1 MNLALRLLL
10 LLMAAA
16 APATLAATVLRDAY
30 RQAVLGPLPRLG
42 LAAATWCVATVL
54 AAVWVPALLMGMA
67 APGLALGLF
76 MLRGRMAGWRV
87 RGPMAPGTL
96 SFTAGVR
103 ALGDRHYYLTQ
114 FAQHGPVFR
123 MSQFGAPTLCVLG
136 LDRRQQL
143 MRDHGSKLG
152 PTPLPFAT
160 SVLRGF
166 LRYMDEPTH
175 NRYGTVMRRAMIGES
190 PAHLQSDVRTLFRAM
205 LSAQV
210 AEGPSVPTG
219 ALTRVTRHAL
229 DALLFGLHSGLPAT
243 DAETQ
248 RYSRLATAFYGVGT
262 GKRLGAQEEAMLA
275 ELVELL
281 TTQEARLQGTDQAPL
296 VPLGRLRALDAS
308 LPDLTCLQNF
318 VFMHR
323 IATNNVSSLLAWLL
337 VYWAS
342 QPNEV
347 QRIRNA
353 PPEERALLQQRFLAE
368 TLRLSQSEYTYRS
381 VRETFEHDNVTYPAG
396 WLVRFCVWESHRST
410 TPLEAPTAFHL
421 RTGLSDYEKAHFAPF
436 GTGRHACTGADLNET
451 ICLALLELLT
461 TEFDITVAGVEPVQ
475 RAGRHWGHWQPNRAM
490 TLTVRA
496 RS

>member
-1 MNLALRLLL
+1 MSLELRLLL
-10 LLMAAA
+10 ALMAAA
-16 APATLAATVLRDAY
+16 APATLAATVLRGAY
-30 RQAVLGPLPRLG
+30 RQAVLGPLARLG
-42 LAAATWCVATVL
+42 LAAAGWCVVTVL
-54 AAVWVPALLMGMA
+54 VAVWAPTVLIVMA

-103 ALGDRHYYLTQ
+103 ALGDRHYYLSQ

-190 PAHLQSDVRTLFRAM
+190 PALLQGDVRELFRRM
-205 LSAQV
+205 LHTQV
-210 AEGPSVPTG
+210 TQGSSVPTE

-229 DALLFGLHSGLPAT
+229 DALLFGLPTGSLAP
-243 DAETQ
+243 DANTQ
-248 RYSRLATAFYGVGT
+248 HYSKTATAFYGVGT
-262 GKRLGAQEEAMLA
+262 GKRLGAQEEAMLDT
-275 ELVELL
+275 LVEQLAR
-281 TTQEARLQGTDQAPL
+281 QEARLQGTELAPL

-342 QPNEV
+342 QPGEV
-347 QRIRNA
+347 QRIRTA
-353 PPEERALLQQRFLAE
+353 PPEERPLLQQRFLAE

-381 VRETFEHDNVTYPAG
+381 IRETFEDQGVTYPAG
-396 WLVRFCVWESHRST
+396 WLVRFCVWESHRT
-410 TPLEAPTAFHL
+410 TTALDAPTTFLL
-421 RTGLSDYEKAHFAPF
+421 RTGVTDYEKAHFAPF

-461 TEFDITVAGVEPVQ
+461 TEFEIAVDKVEPVQ